1 LKKFTT
7 EQDLLQVLPT
17 IDHQKYW
24 AAHSFARNPLTTEQ
38 AHGILFKSGG
48 STGHPKFSYFASEE
62 WKTFCE
68 LFGWGIEQGILDEQ
82 DRIANLFYAGDLY
95 ASFIFIKD
103 SLQEISK
110 KFLQFPMGGTV
121 TAKNL
126 EQQLNEFKLTTLC
139 GVPTAIIQLISE
151 LNETNPSCLTSIE
164 KILYGG
170 ESMYLDQM
178 DWLKSVIPG
187 LKIASVGYA
196 SVDAGLLGYCSRDC
210 AIDEHRSFDQATLL
224 EILDEDSEQPI
235 HEVNQ
240 PGRLFITNLT
250 RKLMPII
257 RYPVGDRAIWI
268 EPTGKKNRKFKI
280 LGRSEE
286 AARVGTVSVD
296 FEDIRTLLQKLLVD
310 HPGFQFQIVLSHLS
324 QKDQLEL
331 KISLLAHQE
340 LDQLK
345 NAISIEFL
353 RQKPAFAEAQ
363 NKQLIHP
370 LKLTFTDLQ
379 HFEKNQRTGK
389 LKRIVDLRKPH
400 S

>member
-1 LKKFTT
+1 
-7 EQDLLQVLPT
+7 
-17 IDHQKYW
+17 
-24 AAHSFARNPLTTEQ
+24 
-38 AHGILFKSGG
+38 
-48 STGHPKFSYFASEE
+48 
-62 WKTFCE
+62 
-68 LFGWGIEQGILDEQ
+68 
-82 DRIANLFYAGDLY
+82 
-95 ASFIFIKD
+95 
-103 SLQEISK
+103 
-110 KFLQFPMGGTV
+110 MGGTV